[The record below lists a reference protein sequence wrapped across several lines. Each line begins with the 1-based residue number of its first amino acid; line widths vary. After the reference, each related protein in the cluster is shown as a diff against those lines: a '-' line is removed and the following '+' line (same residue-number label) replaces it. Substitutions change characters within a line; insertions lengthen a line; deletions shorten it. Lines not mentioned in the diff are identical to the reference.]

1 MVDKFFFTDRFRTLE
16 LNLPEWE
23 RFKQSIRDVLLD
35 KADLDRLLRDRLR
48 SEKKTAPKVKV
59 ETKVEPDDTCSA
71 HSTLIEVITQDQPG
85 LLYRI
90 SSQLSRQKCNIEIA
104 LIETEGQTAIDV
116 FYVTSGGEKLT
127 LEHQEQLCA
136 ALLGELRS
144 K

>member
-1 MVDKFFFTDRFRTLE
+1 
-16 LNLPEWE
+16 
-23 RFKQSIRDVLLD
+23 
-35 KADLDRLLRDRLR
+35 
-48 SEKKTAPKVKV
+48 VKV
-59 ETKVEPDDTCSA
+59 ETKVEIDDICSA

-90 SSQLSRQKCNIEIA
+90 SSQLSRQKCNIDIA

-116 FYVTSGGEKLT
+116 FYVTSDGGKLT
-127 LEHQEQLCA
+127 PEHQEQLSA